1 MTRSKGQWFR
11 LSVRIALIMTAAIL
25 LELTSLRHDIV
36 CNLTGSLKYE
46 LTARTKKVLDLLKK
60 DVHIIYFAPR
70 DLPETELMQ
79 NMLILYSSYS
89 PKVKWKILD
98 PIRNPML
105 LKRYHVAPEGKVTVV
120 KYGNKVERVVVFS
133 ENDLTNAIL
142 RLITKRVKVYFLLR
156 DGEYNPFD
164 PDNIYTKVLDFM
176 EDENFAVKPLYW
188 KNADYNIPSDAELI
202 IVWRPEKEF
211 SGEEIRRFDAY
222 LNNGGKLL
230 FMLGPFTVY
239 SLNKLL
245 NRFHVIIK
253 DDIVVDKSSRLI
265 GGDMFMPMVMP
276 SMFKDCLITNHL
288 GSPIMLPMAH
298 SVNIVGPAP
307 KGWDVKVVLKTN
319 PDSWTI
325 SKKSYDKWEFDY
337 IEGHGKNGS
346 IPVAV
351 GIKELGRS
359 GKGGRMIVVGNADF
373 AVNSYIDLPG
383 TDNRY
388 FFMNIIEWLTNG
400 EKFVFDRPKAYKYNY
415 RSLKENERKMLLYV
429 IVALPACIL
438 IIGMAIYFRI
448 KKARI

>member
-1 MTRSKGQWFR
+1 
-11 LSVRIALIMTAAIL
+11 
-25 LELTSLRHDIV
+25 
-36 CNLTGSLKYE
+36 
-46 LTARTKKVLDLLKK
+46 
-60 DVHIIYFAPR
+60 
-70 DLPETELMQ
+70 
-79 NMLILYSSYS
+79 
-89 PKVKWKILD
+89 
-98 PIRNPML
+98 ML
-105 LKRYHVAPEGKVTVV
+105 LKRYHVSPKEKVTVV
-120 KYGNKVERVVVFS
+120 KYGNKIERVVVFS

-288 GSPIMLPMAH
+288 GSPIMLPMAR

-359 GKGGRMIVVGNADF
+359 GKGGRMIIIGNADF
-373 AVNSYIDLPG
+373 ATNPYIDLPG

-388 FFMNIIEWLTNG
+388 FFMNMIEWLTNG